1 MAWAARA
8 ADLVVLLHFAF
19 VLFVIAGG
27 LLVLRWPRLLPLHV
41 AAVIWGAAIEFG
53 GWICPLTPLE
63 NHLRDLAGGNRY
75 EGGFVEHYIVPVL
88 YPAALTRS
96 TQLGLGALVVVLN
109 AAVYWIICRNLRAG
123 HLDGRN
129 LRE

>member
-8 ADLVVLLHFAF
+8 ADLVVLLHFGF

-27 LLVLRWPRLLPLHV
+27 LLVLRWRRLMPLHL
-41 AAVIWGAAIEFG
+41 ATVIWGAAIEFG

-63 NHLRDLAGGNRY
+63 NHLRDLAGGNGY
-75 EGGFVEHYIVPVL
+75 EGGFVEHYVVPVL

-96 TQLGLGALVVVLN
+96 AQFVLGALVVVVN
-109 AAVYWIICRNLRAG
+109 AAVYWMIWRARRTRG
-123 HLDGRN
+123 W
-129 LRE
+129 

>member
-27 LLVLRWPRLLPLHV
+27 VLVLKWPRLLPLHV

-63 NHLRDLAGGNRY
+63 NHLRDLAGGNGY
-75 EGGFVEHYIVPVL
+75 QGGFVEHYVVPVL
-88 YPAALTRS
+88 YPVALTRS
-96 TQLGLGALVVVLN
+96 TQFVLGAVVVVVN
-109 AAVYWIICRNLRAG
+109 AAVYGTVWRRRRTGRLRK
-123 HLDGRN
+123 
-129 LRE
+129 

>member
-27 LLVLRWPRLLPLHV
+27 VLVLKWPRLLPLHV

-63 NHLRDLAGGNRY
+63 NHLRDLAGGNGY

-96 TQLGLGALVVVLN
+96 TQFVLGAVVVVVN
-109 AAVYWIICRNLRAG
+109 AAVYGTVWRRRRTGRLRK
-123 HLDGRN
+123 
-129 LRE
+129 